1 MYKNVEKKLVKITV
15 LAYNITKGSD
25 KIMNMFNNALLKECR
40 KRQGLT
46 QHDASKKIGVARTTY
61 ADYENGKIQPPMD
74 KVQRICEWL
83 DMPIDKLMIIE
94 NNTGIELSK
103 FKTKNR
109 MTDAEKIQTINRI
122 QTQANII
129 NTFDDI
135 ATTVRNM
142 EIKQNEKDL
151 IINLL
156 DYIAQSYML
165 RKVDLELYDRI
176 NRAKEND

>member
-1 MYKNVEKKLVKITV
+1 
-15 LAYNITKGSD
+15 
-25 KIMNMFNNALLKECR
+25 MNMFNNSLLKECR
-40 KRQGLT
+40 KKQGLT
-46 QHDASKKIGVARTTY
+46 QYDASKKIGVARTTY

-74 KVQRICEWL
+74 KVQKICEWL
-83 DMPIDKLMIIE
+83 DVPLDKFMMIE

-103 FKTKNR
+103 FKTKYR
-109 MTDAEKIQTINRI
+109 MSDSEKIQYINRI

-142 EIKQNEKDL
+142 DIKGNEKDL

-156 DYIAQSYML
+156 DYISQNYML
-165 RKVDLELYDRI
+165 RASELELYDRI
-176 NRAKEND
+176 QRAKSND

>member
-1 MYKNVEKKLVKITV
+1 
-15 LAYNITKGSD
+15 
-25 KIMNMFNNALLKECR
+25 MFNNSLLKECR
-40 KRQGLT
+40 KKQGLT
-46 QHDASKKIGVARTTY
+46 QYDASKKIGVARTTY

-74 KVQRICEWL
+74 KVQKICEWL
-83 DMPIDKLMIIE
+83 DLPIDKLMIIE

-109 MTDAEKIQTINRI
+109 MSDAEKIHYINRI
-122 QTQANII
+122 QSQANVI

-142 EIKQNEKDL
+142 EITKNEKDL

-156 DYIAQSYML
+156 DYISQHYML
-165 RKVDLELYDRI
+165 RASELELYDRI
-176 NRAKEND
+176 KKAKDND